1 MGKLEMTQTEQL
13 LLSLIRIG
21 IWKDH
26 VIKSIPENTDWN
38 ELYTLAQNQGVAAI
52 VLDGINY
59 CYDKGIDLKMD
70 FQAKMDWIGLVS
82 QMEVIY
88 AQHEKNMR
96 ALAAWYKQHNIKMM
110 VLKGYGLSLNY
121 PVPNHRPCGDIDIYL
136 FGNQKEADQL
146 LQEELGI
153 KVDKSHHHHTV
164 FSFQGET
171 VENHYDFLNVYVRKS
186 NVPIEKKLKEIA
198 NTDFTDCTDVVLP
211 SVEFNAIYLL
221 RHCAAHFAS
230 TEMTI
235 RQVSDWAFF
244 MKKHYQEIDFDK
256 YLPYIKQEGM
266 YRFYN
271 LMGLFCMRELGFD
284 ASIFH
289 GVFCDSLEER
299 FAQEI
304 LTPEFKD
311 SENGNLLWSLWVKP
325 CRWWHNRWKNRL
337 CYPDGALSEFTYG
350 LWAKI
355 LKPSHFIQ

>member
-1 MGKLEMTQTEQL
+1 MTQTEHL

-289 GVFCDSLEER
+289 GVFCDSLDER

-325 CRWWHNRWKNRL
+325 RRWWHNRWKNRL